1 MNRHVPS
8 VATALMILMSAGC
21 AGDVDESDAPGGSGA
36 AEAPTFPLDADI
48 WVAELGSV
56 DGSVSIGAV
65 REAIHRQGYDNQP
78 FFTPDGSAFWF
89 TALDEHSG
97 QTDIFRWG
105 FDGAFDQVT
114 NSAPE
119 SEYSATPIPD
129 GSGLSV
135 IRVEADSTQRLWKI
149 PFDGSEPTVILPD
162 VAPVGYHA
170 WAGPD
175 TLALFVL
182 GDPPTLQVAD
192 ARTGSAT
199 IVAEGIGRSI
209 RTIPGEHA
217 VSFVRVPDDGPAMLT
232 RWDTDGTLTPLVAT
246 IGGGD
251 FHAWTPDGTVL
262 MARGAEIHAWRPG
275 EDDWTLIADL
285 SEHNVRVT
293 RLAVSP
299 DGRHIAM
306 VVEPGD
312 VTL

>member
-1 MNRHVPS
+1 MNRYVWS
-8 VATALMILMSAGC
+8 AATTLMILSSAGC
-21 AGDVDESDAPGGSGA
+21 AGDGDESDAPGPETA
-36 AEAPTFPLDADI
+36 AESLTFPLDPDI
-48 WVAELGSV
+48 WVAELRSL
-56 DGSVSIGAV
+56 DGRVSLGV
-65 REAIHRQGYDNQP
+65 LSEAIHRQGYDNQP
-78 FFTPDGSAFWF
+78 YFTPDGSAFWF

-105 FDGAFDQVT
+105 FDGGFEQVT

-149 PFDGSEPTVILPD
+149 PFDGSEPSVILSD

-170 WAGPD
+170 WASPD

-217 VSFVRVPDDGPAMLT
+217 VSFVRMPADGPAMLT
-232 RWDTDGTLTPLVAT
+232 RWDTNGTLTPLVET

-262 MARGAEIHAWRPG
+262 MALGAEIHAWRPG
-275 EDDWTLIADL
+275 EDAWTLVADL

>member
-1 MNRHVPS
+1 MNRFLSSS
-8 VATALMILMSAGC
+8 VVALLVLSSAGC
-21 AGDVDESDAPGGSGA
+21 AGNGDETDGPAADVADQ
-36 AEAPTFPLDADI
+36 APTFPLDADI
-48 WVAELGSV
+48 WVAELES
-56 DGSVSIGAV
+56 DGTTVTVGAASA
-65 REAIHRQGYDNQP
+65 AIHRQGYDNQP

-97 QTDIFRWG
+97 QTDIFRWS
-105 FDGAFDQVT
+105 FDGAFEQIT

-149 PFDGSEPTVILPD
+149 PFDGSEPSVILPG

-170 WAGPD
+170 WAGPN
-175 TLALFVL
+175 TVVLFVL
-182 GDPPTLQVAD
+182 GDPPTLRVAD
-192 ARTGSAT
+192 VRSGSAT

-209 RTIPGEHA
+209 RTIPGEDA
-217 VSFVRVPDDGPAMLT
+217 VTFVRTPADGPAVLT
-232 RWDTDGTLTPLVAT
+232 RWDADGTLTPLVET
-246 IGGGD
+246 VGGGD
-251 FHAWTPDGTVL
+251 YHAWTPDGTVL
-262 MARGAEIHAWRPG
+262 MARGAELHAWRPG
-275 EDDWTLIADL
+275 DAGWTLVADL